1 MSFDALTMS
10 GVLAAVLSAGF
21 LFGVVRN
28 HGGPVSRRP
37 QRMPPGDGDDGS

>member
-10 GVLAAVLSAGF
+10 GVLAAILSAGF

-28 HGGPVSRRP
+28 NGGPLARRSRRL
-37 QRMPPGDGDDGS
+37 QPGTGDEQS